1 MKITTLR
8 LTVAAVMREGGWQQ
22 SAWIQEKNF
31 MWRGGS
37 RECTLLE
44 GDFRMLLRGR
54 ITIVVYK
61 RTGWEE

>member
-1 MKITTLR
+1 MEKILTIGR
-8 LTVAAVMREGGWQQ
+8 LITWPYMDYEPGM
-22 SAWIQEKNF
+22 F